1 MNKED
6 VKKAFM
12 NHSYNKM
19 KKTNEQGLYVN
30 TSDIPRVE
38 YNNSKNDES
47 IVNITKT
54 LKDYTLKTDIEINEL
69 KEINN
74 TLQNNIIEINM
85 ILALLKNDVKALKK

>member
-47 IVNITKT
+47 ILLITKS
-54 LKDYTLKTDIEINEL
+54 LKDYIIKSDIEINEL

-74 TLQNNIIEINM
+74 TLQNEIIQINM
-85 ILALLKNDVKALKK
+85 NLALFKKDLKALKK

>member
-12 NHSYNKM
+12 NHSYSKNNK
-19 KKTNEQGLYVN
+19 QGLYVN

-38 YNNSKNDES
+38 YNSKNDES
-47 IVNITKT
+47 IVLITKS
-54 LKDYTLKTDIEINEL
+54 LKDYMIKSDIEINEL

-74 TLQNNIIEINM
+74 TLQNEIIQINM
-85 ILALLKNDVKALKK
+85 NLALFKKDLKALKK

>member
-12 NHSYNKM
+12 NHSYNKSN
-19 KKTNEQGLYVN
+19 KQGLYVN

-38 YNNSKNDES
+38 YNSKNDES
-47 IVNITKT
+47 IVLITKS
-54 LKDYTLKTDIEINEL
+54 LKDYIIKSDIEINEL

-74 TLQNNIIEINM
+74 TLQNEIIQINM
-85 ILALLKNDVKALKK
+85 NLALFKKDLKALKK